1 MTAFFLLTDS
11 FFIVGSFPCCYL
23 HTRAHVMATFLL
35 NSLSATTTT
44 TRGVHF
50 ASGGSRRRRVVSR
63 SSSSQN
69 SSSKSSTFF
78 TERDDFDGSSTTIT
92 SRDDEQKQQRRQ
104 FLPPKEVLQSIY
116 VPESLAE
123 IRAYVRWEE
132 FGKPEETTAE
142 WQASEYKNAIL
153 DLKLD
158 LLSGM
163 TLNDI
168 RRRYGVEPVDG
179 DDDELPMFTMDEELE
194 KRMKLAEAMTRVE
207 KVGKMS
213 LVEEDS
219 ASPVRYGDAMV
230 DSSSSSVVDEFIK
243 PLPTS
248 PLSSSVID
256 HVVSAEEMTEEER
269 EMMEEEATVV
279 DRAAL
284 SIEYEAEDEEE
295 EERAVLTEG
304 EEDFLQE
311 LQASTTFDAD
321 DFLPMTEE
329 EKKKKSEEEKKNFVL
344 AEDEEEKVEE
354 EKKRQKAIAS
364 ELVLN
369 LKVEVDKYKQSAESL
384 KTQMLEATEK
394 AEKASSEFDS
404 MKEQRNRLAREL
416 SELELETAAKDDEI
430 KELNEFL
437 VSSEKDF
444 EQSKMEELQSLRESL
459 EQMKEEKKAA
469 EVLARAY
476 KQDFVQERELNAKF
490 REEKN
495 QMMEEKTKSEREL
508 RAAANESEMKLSAAM
523 RENAELKKIWD
534 SDRKVIEILT
544 KKLDEMSEKPGL
556 GAAIVNTYST
566 VKTVIPKYSSV
577 IANTTMNTTKGVV
590 SKTTDISGKF
600 FSAVKT
606 KLEKIKEDELA
617 LMDEEEDDDEFE
629 DSDVRT
635 GIFL

>member
-1 MTAFFLLTDS
+1 
-11 FFIVGSFPCCYL
+11 
-23 HTRAHVMATFLL
+23 MASFLL
-35 NSLSATTTT
+35 NSLPATTTT
-44 TRGVHF
+44 TRGAPRF
-50 ASGGSRRRRVVSR
+50 AAKSGGSRRRRVVSR
-63 SSSSQN
+63 SSSSSQN

-78 TERDDFDGSSTTIT
+78 TEHINDDFDGSSTTIT
-92 SRDDEQKQQRRQ
+92 SRDDERRQQQQQQRRQ

-142 WQASEYKNAIL
+142 WQASEYKNAVL

-295 EERAVLTEG
+295 EERAVLTEA

-329 EKKKKSEEEKKNFVL
+329 KKKKSEEEEKNLGVL

-444 EQSKMEELQSLRESL
+444 KQSKMEELQSLRESL

-577 IANTTMNTTKGVV
+577 IASTTMNTTKGVV

>member
-1 MTAFFLLTDS
+1 
-11 FFIVGSFPCCYL
+11 
-23 HTRAHVMATFLL
+23 MASLLL
-35 NSLSATTTT
+35 NSLPATTTT
-44 TRGVHF
+44 TRGAARF
-50 ASGGSRRRRVVSR
+50 AAKSGGSRRGRVVSR
-63 SSSSQN
+63 SSSSSQN

-78 TERDDFDGSSTTIT
+78 TEHINDDFDGSSTTIT
-92 SRDDEQKQQRRQ
+92 SRDDERRQQQQQQQQQRRQ

-142 WQASEYKNAIL
+142 WQASEYKNAVL

-295 EERAVLTEG
+295 EERAVLTEA

-329 EKKKKSEEEKKNFVL
+329 KKKKSEEEEKNLGVL

-577 IANTTMNTTKGVV
+577 IASTTMNTTKGVV

>member
-1 MTAFFLLTDS
+1 MPLQS
-11 FFIVGSFPCCYL
+11 I
-23 HTRAHVMATFLL
+23 
-35 NSLSATTTT
+35 ATTTT
-44 TRGVHF
+44 PAGNRAV
-50 ASGGSRRRRVVSR
+50 ARCCSSSLSSRSRKGIFLKKKNVVVVLAH
-63 SSSSQN
+63 SSSS
-69 SSSKSSTFF
+69 SSSSSSTFG
-78 TERDDFDGSSTTIT
+78 TDAIK
-92 SRDDEQKQQRRQ
+92 QNVPMMQAQQQRA

-132 FGKPEETTAE
+132 FGKPEDTTAE
-142 WQASEYKNAIL
+142 WQASEYKNAVL
-153 DLKLD
+153 DLKLE

-168 RRRYGVEPVDG
+168 RRRYGVEPVEG

-213 LVEEDS
+213 LVEEEDS
-219 ASPVRYGDAMV
+219 AVRYGDAMADPLSNAAAV
-230 DSSSSSVVDEFIK
+230 VVDEFIK
-243 PLPTS
+243 PLPGT
-248 PLSSSVID
+248 SSSID
-256 HVVSAEEMTEEER
+256 VVSAEEMTEEER

-279 DRAAL
+279 DRAGM
-284 SIEYEAEDEEE
+284 SIEHEVEKEEE
-295 EERAVLTEG
+295 EEEKAMLTEA
-304 EEDFLQE
+304 EEDFMQE

-321 DFLPMTEE
+321 DFLPMTK
-329 EKKKKSEEEKKNFVL
+329 EKSKKNKKSEEEKVL
-344 AEDEEEKVEE
+344 EEE
-354 EKKRQKAIAS
+354 KRQKAIAS

-369 LKVEVDKYKQSAESL
+369 LKVEVEKYKQSAESL
-384 KTQMLEATEK
+384 KAQMLEATER
-394 AEKASSEFDS
+394 AEKASSEFES

-416 SELELETAAKDDEI
+416 SELELEAAAKDEEI

-437 VSSEKDF
+437 VTSEKDF
-444 EQSKMEELQSLRESL
+444 EQSKVEELQSLRESL

-476 KQDFVQERELNAKF
+476 KQDFVQEKELNAKL

-495 QMMEEKTKSEREL
+495 QVMDEKKMSERDM
-508 RAAANESEMKLSAAM
+508 RTAANETEMKLSAAM
-523 RENAELKKIWD
+523 RENAELKRIWD

-577 IANTTMNTTKGVV
+577 IASTTVNTTKGVV

-606 KLEKIKEDELA
+606 KFEKIKEEELA
-617 LMDEEEDDDEFE
+617 LMDEEDDDDEFE

>member
-1 MTAFFLLTDS
+1 
-11 FFIVGSFPCCYL
+11 
-23 HTRAHVMATFLL
+23 MASLLL
-35 NSLSATTTT
+35 NSLPATTT
-44 TRGVHF
+44 TRGAHF
-50 ASGGSRRRRVVSR
+50 AKSGGSRRRRVVSR

-78 TERDDFDGSSTTIT
+78 TEHNDDFDGSSTTIT
-92 SRDDEQKQQRRQ
+92 SRDDERQQQQQQRRQ

-142 WQASEYKNAIL
+142 WQASEYKNAVL

-248 PLSSSVID
+248 PLSSSSSSVID

-295 EERAVLTEG
+295 EERAVLTEA

-329 EKKKKSEEEKKNFVL
+329 EKKKKSEEEEKNLGVL

-577 IANTTMNTTKGVV
+577 IASTTMNTTKGVV

>member
-1 MTAFFLLTDS
+1 MQA
-11 FFIVGSFPCCYL
+11 
-23 HTRAHVMATFLL
+23 
-35 NSLSATTTT
+35 
-44 TRGVHF
+44 
-50 ASGGSRRRRVVSR
+50 
-63 SSSSQN
+63 Q
-69 SSSKSSTFF
+69 
-78 TERDDFDGSSTTIT
+78 
-92 SRDDEQKQQRRQ
+92 QQRT

-132 FGKPEETTAE
+132 FGKPEDTTAE
-142 WQASEYKNAIL
+142 WQASEYKNAVL
-153 DLKLD
+153 DLKLE

-168 RRRYGVEPVDG
+168 RRRYGVEPVEG

-213 LVEEDS
+213 LVEEEDS
-219 ASPVRYGDAMV
+219 AVRYGDAMADPLSNAAGV
-230 DSSSSSVVDEFIK
+230 VVDEFIK
-243 PLPTS
+243 PLPGT
-248 PLSSSVID
+248 SSSID
-256 HVVSAEEMTEEER
+256 VVSAEEMTEEER

-279 DRAAL
+279 DRAGV
-284 SIEYEAEDEEE
+284 SIEHEVEKEEE
-295 EERAVLTEG
+295 EEEEEEKAMLTEA
-304 EEDFLQE
+304 EEDFMQE

-321 DFLPMTEE
+321 DFLPMTK
-329 EKKKKSEEEKKNFVL
+329 EKSKKNKKSEEEKVL
-344 AEDEEEKVEE
+344 EEEEE
-354 EKKRQKAIAS
+354 EKRQKAIAS

-369 LKVEVDKYKQSAESL
+369 LKVEVEKYKQSAESL
-384 KTQMLEATEK
+384 KAQMLEATER
-394 AEKASSEFDS
+394 AEKASSEFES

-416 SELELETAAKDDEI
+416 SELELEAAAKDEEI

-437 VSSEKDF
+437 VTSEKDF
-444 EQSKMEELQSLRESL
+444 EQSKVEELQSLRESL

-476 KQDFVQERELNAKF
+476 KQDFVQEKELNAKL

-495 QMMEEKTKSEREL
+495 QVMDEKKMSERDM
-508 RAAANESEMKLSAAM
+508 RTAANETEMKLSAAM

-577 IANTTMNTTKGVV
+577 IASTTVNTTKGVV

-606 KLEKIKEDELA
+606 KFEKIKEEELA
-617 LMDEEEDDDEFE
+617 LMDEEDDDDEFE

>member
-1 MTAFFLLTDS
+1 
-11 FFIVGSFPCCYL
+11 
-23 HTRAHVMATFLL
+23 MASFLL
-35 NSLSATTTT
+35 NSLPATTTT
-44 TRGVHF
+44 TRGAARF
-50 ASGGSRRRRVVSR
+50 AAKSGGSRRGRVVSR
-63 SSSSQN
+63 SSSSSQN

-78 TERDDFDGSSTTIT
+78 TEHINDDFDGSSTTIT
-92 SRDDEQKQQRRQ
+92 SRDDERRQQQQQQQRRQ

-142 WQASEYKNAIL
+142 WQASEYKNAVL

-295 EERAVLTEG
+295 EERAVLTEA

-329 EKKKKSEEEKKNFVL
+329 KKKKSEEEEKNLGVL

-384 KTQMLEATEK
+384 KAQMLEATEK

-577 IANTTMNTTKGVV
+577 IASTTMNTTKGVV

>member
-1 MTAFFLLTDS
+1 
-11 FFIVGSFPCCYL
+11 
-23 HTRAHVMATFLL
+23 MASLLL
-35 NSLSATTTT
+35 NSLSATTT
-44 TRGVHF
+44 RGAHF
-50 ASGGSRRRRVVSR
+50 AKSGGSRRRRVVSR
-63 SSSSQN
+63 SSSQN

-92 SRDDEQKQQRRQ
+92 SRDDERQQQQQQRT

-142 WQASEYKNAIL
+142 WQASEYKNAVL

-248 PLSSSVID
+248 PLSSSSSVID

-295 EERAVLTEG
+295 EERAVLTEA

-329 EKKKKSEEEKKNFVL
+329 EKKKKSEEEEKNLGVL

-490 REEKN
+490 REEKIR
-495 QMMEEKTKSEREL
+495 MMEEKTKSEREL

>member
-1 MTAFFLLTDS
+1 
-11 FFIVGSFPCCYL
+11 
-23 HTRAHVMATFLL
+23 MATFLL

-78 TERDDFDGSSTTIT
+78 TERDDDGSSTTIT

-142 WQASEYKNAIL
+142 WQASEYKNAVL

-295 EERAVLTEG
+295 EERAVLTEA

-329 EKKKKSEEEKKNFVL
+329 EKKKKSEEEEKNLGVL

-416 SELELETAAKDDEI
+416 SELELETAAKDDGI
-430 KELNEFL
+430 KELNEFF

-566 VKTVIPKYSSV
+566 VKTVIAS
-577 IANTTMNTTKGVV
+577 TTMNTTKGVV

>member
-78 TERDDFDGSSTTIT
+78 TERDDDGSSTTIT

-142 WQASEYKNAIL
+142 WQASEYKNAVL

-158 LLSGM
+158 ILSGM

-295 EERAVLTEG
+295 EERAVLTEA

-329 EKKKKSEEEKKNFVL
+329 EKKKKSEEEEKNLGVL

-430 KELNEFL
+430 KELNEFF

-566 VKTVIPKYSSV
+566 VKTVIAS
-577 IANTTMNTTKGVV
+577 TTMNTTKGVV

>member
-1 MTAFFLLTDS
+1 M
-11 FFIVGSFPCCYL
+11 
-23 HTRAHVMATFLL
+23 
-35 NSLSATTTT
+35 
-44 TRGVHF
+44 
-50 ASGGSRRRRVVSR
+50 
-63 SSSSQN
+63 
-69 SSSKSSTFF
+69 
-78 TERDDFDGSSTTIT
+78 
-92 SRDDEQKQQRRQ
+92 
-104 FLPPKEVLQSIY
+104 
-116 VPESLAE
+116 PESLAE

-132 FGKPEETTAE
+132 FGKPEDTTAE
-142 WQASEYKNAIL
+142 WQASEYKNAVL
-153 DLKLD
+153 DLKLE

-168 RRRYGVEPVDG
+168 RRRYGVEPVEG

-213 LVEEDS
+213 LVEEEDS
-219 ASPVRYGDAMV
+219 AVRYGDAMADPLSNAAAV
-230 DSSSSSVVDEFIK
+230 VVDEFIK
-243 PLPTS
+243 PLPGT
-248 PLSSSVID
+248 SSSID
-256 HVVSAEEMTEEER
+256 VVSAEEMTEEER

-279 DRAAL
+279 DRAGM
-284 SIEYEAEDEEE
+284 SIEHEVEKEEE
-295 EERAVLTEG
+295 EEEKAMLTEA
-304 EEDFLQE
+304 EEDFMQE

-321 DFLPMTEE
+321 DFLPMTK
-329 EKKKKSEEEKKNFVL
+329 EKSKKNKKSEEEKVL
-344 AEDEEEKVEE
+344 EEE
-354 EKKRQKAIAS
+354 KRQKAIAS

-369 LKVEVDKYKQSAESL
+369 LKVEVEKYKQSAESL
-384 KTQMLEATEK
+384 KAQMLEATER
-394 AEKASSEFDS
+394 AEKASSEFES

-416 SELELETAAKDDEI
+416 SELELEAAAKDEEI

-437 VSSEKDF
+437 VTSEKDF
-444 EQSKMEELQSLRESL
+444 EQSKVEELQSLRESL

-476 KQDFVQERELNAKF
+476 KQDFVQEKELNAKL

-495 QMMEEKTKSEREL
+495 QVMDEKKMSERDM
-508 RAAANESEMKLSAAM
+508 RTAANETEMKLSAAM
-523 RENAELKKIWD
+523 RENAELKRIWD

-577 IANTTMNTTKGVV
+577 IASTTVNTTKGVV

-606 KLEKIKEDELA
+606 KFEKIKEEELA
-617 LMDEEEDDDEFE
+617 LMDEEDDDDEFE

>member
-78 TERDDFDGSSTTIT
+78 TERDDDGSSTTIT

-142 WQASEYKNAIL
+142 WQASEYKNAVL

-295 EERAVLTEG
+295 EERAVLTEA

-329 EKKKKSEEEKKNFVL
+329 EKERKSEEEEKNLGVL

-416 SELELETAAKDDEI
+416 SELELETAAKDDGI
-430 KELNEFL
+430 KELNEFF

-566 VKTVIPKYSSV
+566 VKTVIAS
-577 IANTTMNTTKGVV
+577 TTMNTTKGVV

>member
-35 NSLSATTTT
+35 NSLSATTT
-44 TRGVHF
+44 RGVHF

-78 TERDDFDGSSTTIT
+78 TERDDDGSSTTIT

-142 WQASEYKNAIL
+142 WQASEYKNAVL

-158 LLSGM
+158 ILSGM

-295 EERAVLTEG
+295 EERAVLTEA

-329 EKKKKSEEEKKNFVL
+329 EKKKKSEEEEKNLGVL

-416 SELELETAAKDDEI
+416 SELELETAAKDDGI
-430 KELNEFL
+430 KELNEFF

-566 VKTVIPKYSSV
+566 VKTVIAS
-577 IANTTMNTTKGVV
+577 TTMNTTKGVV

>member
-1 MTAFFLLTDS
+1 MQA
-11 FFIVGSFPCCYL
+11 
-23 HTRAHVMATFLL
+23 
-35 NSLSATTTT
+35 
-44 TRGVHF
+44 
-50 ASGGSRRRRVVSR
+50 
-63 SSSSQN
+63 Q
-69 SSSKSSTFF
+69 
-78 TERDDFDGSSTTIT
+78 
-92 SRDDEQKQQRRQ
+92 QQRT

-132 FGKPEETTAE
+132 FGKPEDTTAE
-142 WQASEYKNAIL
+142 WQASEYKNAVL
-153 DLKLD
+153 DLKLE

-168 RRRYGVEPVDG
+168 RRRYGVEPVEG

-213 LVEEDS
+213 LVEEEDS
-219 ASPVRYGDAMV
+219 AVRYGDAMADPLSNAAGV
-230 DSSSSSVVDEFIK
+230 VVDEFIK
-243 PLPTS
+243 PLPGT
-248 PLSSSVID
+248 SSSID
-256 HVVSAEEMTEEER
+256 VVSAEEMTEEER

-279 DRAAL
+279 DRAGV
-284 SIEYEAEDEEE
+284 SIEHEVEKEEE
-295 EERAVLTEG
+295 EEEEEEKAMLTEA
-304 EEDFLQE
+304 EEDFMQE

-321 DFLPMTEE
+321 DFLPMTKEKSR
-329 EKKKKSEEEKKNFVL
+329 KKKKSEEEKVL
-344 AEDEEEKVEE
+344 EEEEE
-354 EKKRQKAIAS
+354 EKRQKAIAS

-369 LKVEVDKYKQSAESL
+369 LKVEVEKYKQSAESL
-384 KTQMLEATEK
+384 KAQMLEATER
-394 AEKASSEFDS
+394 AEKASSEFES

-416 SELELETAAKDDEI
+416 SELELEAAAKDEEI

-437 VSSEKDF
+437 VTSEKDF
-444 EQSKMEELQSLRESL
+444 EQSKVEELQSLRESL

-476 KQDFVQERELNAKF
+476 KQDFVQEKELNAKL

-495 QMMEEKTKSEREL
+495 QVMDEKKMSERDM
-508 RAAANESEMKLSAAM
+508 RTAANETEMKLSAAM

-577 IANTTMNTTKGVV
+577 IASTTVNTTKGVV

-606 KLEKIKEDELA
+606 KFEKIKEEELA
-617 LMDEEEDDDEFE
+617 LMDEEDDDDEFE

>member
-1 MTAFFLLTDS
+1 
-11 FFIVGSFPCCYL
+11 
-23 HTRAHVMATFLL
+23 MASLLL
-35 NSLSATTTT
+35 NSLPATTTT
-44 TRGVHF
+44 TRGAARF
-50 ASGGSRRRRVVSR
+50 AAKSGGSRRGRVVSR
-63 SSSSQN
+63 SSSSSQN

-78 TERDDFDGSSTTIT
+78 TEHINDDFDGSSTTIT
-92 SRDDEQKQQRRQ
+92 SRDDERRQQQQQQQRRQ

-142 WQASEYKNAIL
+142 WQASEYKNAVL

-194 KRMKLAEAMTRVE
+194 KRIKLAEAMTRVE

-295 EERAVLTEG
+295 EERAVLTEA

-329 EKKKKSEEEKKNFVL
+329 KKKKSEEEEKNLGVL

-577 IANTTMNTTKGVV
+577 IASTTMNTTKGVV

>member
-1 MTAFFLLTDS
+1 MPLQS
-11 FFIVGSFPCCYL
+11 I
-23 HTRAHVMATFLL
+23 
-35 NSLSATTTT
+35 ATTTT
-44 TRGVHF
+44 PAGNRAV
-50 ASGGSRRRRVVSR
+50 ARC
-63 SSSSQN
+63 SSSSRKVASSRSRKGIFLKKKN
-69 SSSKSSTFF
+69 VVVVLAHSSSSSSSSSTFG
-78 TERDDFDGSSTTIT
+78 TDAIK
-92 SRDDEQKQQRRQ
+92 QNVPMMQAQQQRA

-132 FGKPEETTAE
+132 FGKPEDTTAE
-142 WQASEYKNAIL
+142 WQASEYKNAVL
-153 DLKLD
+153 DLKLE

-168 RRRYGVEPVDG
+168 RRRYGVEPVEG

-213 LVEEDS
+213 LVEEEDS
-219 ASPVRYGDAMV
+219 AVRYGDAMADPLSNAAGV
-230 DSSSSSVVDEFIK
+230 VVDEFIK
-243 PLPTS
+243 PLPGT
-248 PLSSSVID
+248 SSSID
-256 HVVSAEEMTEEER
+256 VVSAEEMTEEER

-279 DRAAL
+279 DRAGM
-284 SIEYEAEDEEE
+284 SIEHEVEKEEE
-295 EERAVLTEG
+295 EEEEEEKAMLTEA
-304 EEDFLQE
+304 EEDFMQE

-321 DFLPMTEE
+321 DFLPMTK
-329 EKKKKSEEEKKNFVL
+329 EKSKKNKKSEEEKVL
-344 AEDEEEKVEE
+344 EEE
-354 EKKRQKAIAS
+354 KRQKAIAS

-369 LKVEVDKYKQSAESL
+369 LKVEVEKYKQSAESL
-384 KTQMLEATEK
+384 EAQMLEATER
-394 AEKASSEFDS
+394 AEKASSEFES

-416 SELELETAAKDDEI
+416 SELELEAAAKDEEI

-437 VSSEKDF
+437 VTSEKDF
-444 EQSKMEELQSLRESL
+444 EQSKVEELQSLRESL

-476 KQDFVQERELNAKF
+476 KQDFVQEKELNAKL

-495 QMMEEKTKSEREL
+495 QVMDEKKMSERDM
-508 RAAANESEMKLSAAM
+508 RTAANETEMKLSAAM
-523 RENAELKKIWD
+523 RENAELKRIWD

-577 IANTTMNTTKGVV
+577 IASTTVNTTKGVV

-606 KLEKIKEDELA
+606 KFEKIKEEELA
-617 LMDEEEDDDEFE
+617 LMDEEDDDDEFE

>member
-1 MTAFFLLTDS
+1 MQA
-11 FFIVGSFPCCYL
+11 
-23 HTRAHVMATFLL
+23 
-35 NSLSATTTT
+35 
-44 TRGVHF
+44 
-50 ASGGSRRRRVVSR
+50 
-63 SSSSQN
+63 Q
-69 SSSKSSTFF
+69 
-78 TERDDFDGSSTTIT
+78 
-92 SRDDEQKQQRRQ
+92 QQRT

-132 FGKPEETTAE
+132 FGKPEDTTAE
-142 WQASEYKNAIL
+142 WQASEYKNAVL
-153 DLKLD
+153 DLKLE

-168 RRRYGVEPVDG
+168 RRRYGVEPVEG

-213 LVEEDS
+213 LVEEEDS
-219 ASPVRYGDAMV
+219 AVRYGDAMADPLSNAAGV
-230 DSSSSSVVDEFIK
+230 VVDEFIK
-243 PLPTS
+243 PLPGT
-248 PLSSSVID
+248 SSSID
-256 HVVSAEEMTEEER
+256 VVSAEEMTEEER

-279 DRAAL
+279 DRAGV
-284 SIEYEAEDEEE
+284 SIEHEVEKEEE
-295 EERAVLTEG
+295 EEEEEEKAMLTEA
-304 EEDFLQE
+304 EEDFMQE

-321 DFLPMTEE
+321 DFLPMTK
-329 EKKKKSEEEKKNFVL
+329 EKSKKNKKSEEEKVL
-344 AEDEEEKVEE
+344 EEEEE
-354 EKKRQKAIAS
+354 EEKRQKAIAS

-369 LKVEVDKYKQSAESL
+369 LKVEVEKYKQSAESL
-384 KTQMLEATEK
+384 KAQMLEATER
-394 AEKASSEFDS
+394 AEKASSEFES

-416 SELELETAAKDDEI
+416 SELELEAAAKDEEI

-437 VSSEKDF
+437 VTSEKDF
-444 EQSKMEELQSLRESL
+444 EQSKVEELQSLRESL

-476 KQDFVQERELNAKF
+476 KQDFVQEKELNAKL

-495 QMMEEKTKSEREL
+495 QVMDEKKMSERDM
-508 RAAANESEMKLSAAM
+508 RTAANETEMKLSAAM

-577 IANTTMNTTKGVV
+577 IASTTVNTTKGVV

-606 KLEKIKEDELA
+606 KFEKIKEEELA
-617 LMDEEEDDDEFE
+617 LMDEEDDDDEFE

>member
-1 MTAFFLLTDS
+1 
-11 FFIVGSFPCCYL
+11 
-23 HTRAHVMATFLL
+23 MASPIL
-35 NSLSATTTT
+35 NSLPATISISISTTR
-44 TRGVHF
+44 RGVHF
-50 ASGGSRRRRVVSR
+50 AKSGGSRRRRVAL
-63 SSSSQN
+63 QN

-78 TERDDFDGSSTTIT
+78 TEHNDDGSSTTIT
-92 SRDDEQKQQRRQ
+92 SRDDERQQQQQQRT

-142 WQASEYKNAIL
+142 WQASEYKNAVL

-248 PLSSSVID
+248 PLSASSSSVID

-295 EERAVLTEG
+295 EERAVLTEA

-329 EKKKKSEEEKKNFVL
+329 EKKKKSEEEEKNLGVL
-344 AEDEEEKVEE
+344 AEDEEEKVQE

-476 KQDFVQERELNAKF
+476 KQDFVQERELNAKL

-577 IANTTMNTTKGVV
+577 IASTTMNTTKGVV

>member
-1 MTAFFLLTDS
+1 
-11 FFIVGSFPCCYL
+11 
-23 HTRAHVMATFLL
+23 MASFLL
-35 NSLSATTTT
+35 NSLPATISISISISTTR
-44 TRGVHF
+44 RGVHF
-50 ASGGSRRRRVVSR
+50 AKSGGSRRRRVAL
-63 SSSSQN
+63 QN

-78 TERDDFDGSSTTIT
+78 TEHNDDGSSTTIT
-92 SRDDEQKQQRRQ
+92 SRDDERQQQQQQRT

-142 WQASEYKNAIL
+142 WQASEYKNAVL

-248 PLSSSVID
+248 PLSSSSSSVID

-295 EERAVLTEG
+295 EERAVLTEA

-329 EKKKKSEEEKKNFVL
+329 EKKKKSEEEEKNLGVL
-344 AEDEEEKVEE
+344 AEDEEEKVQE

-384 KTQMLEATEK
+384 KTQVLEATEK

-476 KQDFVQERELNAKF
+476 KQDFVQERELNAKL

-577 IANTTMNTTKGVV
+577 IASTTMNTTKGVV

>member
-1 MTAFFLLTDS
+1 
-11 FFIVGSFPCCYL
+11 
-23 HTRAHVMATFLL
+23 MASLLL

-44 TRGVHF
+44 HRGAHF
-50 ASGGSRRRRVVSR
+50 AKSGGSRRRRVVFSR

-78 TERDDFDGSSTTIT
+78 TEHNDDFDGSSTTIT
-92 SRDDEQKQQRRQ
+92 SRDDERQQQRT

-142 WQASEYKNAIL
+142 WQASEYKNAVL

-269 EMMEEEATVV
+269 EMLEEEATVV

-284 SIEYEAEDEEE
+284 SIKYEAEDEEE
-295 EERAVLTEG
+295 EERAVLTEA

-329 EKKKKSEEEKKNFVL
+329 EKKKSEEEEKNLGVL

-577 IANTTMNTTKGVV
+577 IASTTMNTTKGVV

>member
-1 MTAFFLLTDS
+1 
-11 FFIVGSFPCCYL
+11 
-23 HTRAHVMATFLL
+23 MASPIL
-35 NSLSATTTT
+35 NSLPATISISTTR
-44 TRGVHF
+44 RGVHF
-50 ASGGSRRRRVVSR
+50 AKSGGSRRRRVAL
-63 SSSSQN
+63 QN

-78 TERDDFDGSSTTIT
+78 TEHNDDGSSTTIT
-92 SRDDEQKQQRRQ
+92 SRDDERQQQQQQRT

-142 WQASEYKNAIL
+142 WQASEYKNAVL

-295 EERAVLTEG
+295 EERAVLTEA

-329 EKKKKSEEEKKNFVL
+329 EKKKKSEEEEKNLGVL
-344 AEDEEEKVEE
+344 AEDEEEKVQE

-476 KQDFVQERELNAKF
+476 KQDFVQERELNAKL

-577 IANTTMNTTKGVV
+577 IASTTMNTTKGVV

>member
-1 MTAFFLLTDS
+1 
-11 FFIVGSFPCCYL
+11 
-23 HTRAHVMATFLL
+23 MATFLL

-78 TERDDFDGSSTTIT
+78 TERDDDGSSTTIT

-142 WQASEYKNAIL
+142 WQASEYKNAVL

-158 LLSGM
+158 ILSGM

-295 EERAVLTEG
+295 EERAVLTEA

-329 EKKKKSEEEKKNFVL
+329 EKKKKSEEEEKNLGVL

-430 KELNEFL
+430 KELNEFF

-566 VKTVIPKYSSV
+566 VKTVIAS
-577 IANTTMNTTKGVV
+577 TTMNTTKGVV

>member
-1 MTAFFLLTDS
+1 MPLQS
-11 FFIVGSFPCCYL
+11 I
-23 HTRAHVMATFLL
+23 
-35 NSLSATTTT
+35 ATTTT
-44 TRGVHF
+44 PAGNRAV
-50 ASGGSRRRRVVSR
+50 ARCCSSSLSSRSRKGIFLKKKNVVVVLAH
-63 SSSSQN
+63 SSSS
-69 SSSKSSTFF
+69 SSSSSTFG
-78 TERDDFDGSSTTIT
+78 TDAIK
-92 SRDDEQKQQRRQ
+92 QNVPMMQAQQQRA

-132 FGKPEETTAE
+132 FGKPEDTTAE
-142 WQASEYKNAIL
+142 WQASEYKNAVL
-153 DLKLD
+153 DLKLE

-168 RRRYGVEPVDG
+168 RRRYGVEPVEG

-213 LVEEDS
+213 LVEEEDS
-219 ASPVRYGDAMV
+219 AVRYGDAMADPLSNAAAV
-230 DSSSSSVVDEFIK
+230 VVDEFIK
-243 PLPTS
+243 PLPGT
-248 PLSSSVID
+248 SSSID
-256 HVVSAEEMTEEER
+256 VVSAEEMTEEER

-279 DRAAL
+279 DRAGM
-284 SIEYEAEDEEE
+284 SIEHEVEKEEE
-295 EERAVLTEG
+295 EEEKAMLTEA
-304 EEDFLQE
+304 EEDFMQE

-321 DFLPMTEE
+321 DFLPMTK
-329 EKKKKSEEEKKNFVL
+329 EKSKKNKKSEEEKVL
-344 AEDEEEKVEE
+344 EEE
-354 EKKRQKAIAS
+354 KRQKAIAS

-369 LKVEVDKYKQSAESL
+369 LKVEVEKYKQSAESL
-384 KTQMLEATEK
+384 KAQMLEATER
-394 AEKASSEFDS
+394 AEKASSEFES

-416 SELELETAAKDDEI
+416 SELELEAAAKDEEI

-437 VSSEKDF
+437 VTSEKDF
-444 EQSKMEELQSLRESL
+444 EQSKVEELQSLRESL

-476 KQDFVQERELNAKF
+476 KQDFVQEKELNAKL

-495 QMMEEKTKSEREL
+495 QVMDEKKMSERDM
-508 RAAANESEMKLSAAM
+508 RTAANETEMKLSAAM
-523 RENAELKKIWD
+523 RENAELKRIWD

-577 IANTTMNTTKGVV
+577 IASTTVNTTKGVV

-606 KLEKIKEDELA
+606 KFEKIKEEELA
-617 LMDEEEDDDEFE
+617 LMDEEDDDDEFE

>member
-1 MTAFFLLTDS
+1 
-11 FFIVGSFPCCYL
+11 
-23 HTRAHVMATFLL
+23 MASLLL
-35 NSLSATTTT
+35 NSLPATTT
-44 TRGVHF
+44 TRGAHF
-50 ASGGSRRRRVVSR
+50 AKSGGSRRRRVVSR

-78 TERDDFDGSSTTIT
+78 TEHNDDFDGSSTTIT
-92 SRDDEQKQQRRQ
+92 SRDDERQQQQQQRRQ

-142 WQASEYKNAIL
+142 WQASEYKNAVL

-248 PLSSSVID
+248 PLSSSSSVID

-284 SIEYEAEDEEE
+284 SIKYEAEDEEE
-295 EERAVLTEG
+295 EERAVLTEA

-329 EKKKKSEEEKKNFVL
+329 EKKRKSEEEEKNLGVL

-577 IANTTMNTTKGVV
+577 IASTTMNTTKGVV

>member
-1 MTAFFLLTDS
+1 
-11 FFIVGSFPCCYL
+11 
-23 HTRAHVMATFLL
+23 MATFLL

-78 TERDDFDGSSTTIT
+78 TERDDDGSSTTIT

-142 WQASEYKNAIL
+142 WQASEYKNAVL

-230 DSSSSSVVDEFIK
+230 DSSSVVDEFIK

-295 EERAVLTEG
+295 EERAVLTEA

-329 EKKKKSEEEKKNFVL
+329 EKKKKSEEEEKNLGVL

-416 SELELETAAKDDEI
+416 SELELETAAKDDGI
-430 KELNEFL
+430 KELNEFF

-566 VKTVIPKYSSV
+566 VKTVIAS
-577 IANTTMNTTKGVV
+577 TTMNTTKGVV

>member
-1 MTAFFLLTDS
+1 
-11 FFIVGSFPCCYL
+11 
-23 HTRAHVMATFLL
+23 MATLLL
-35 NSLSATTTT
+35 NSLSATT

-63 SSSSQN
+63 SSSSN

-78 TERDDFDGSSTTIT
+78 TEHDDDGSSTTIT
-92 SRDDEQKQQRRQ
+92 SRDDERQKQQRA

-142 WQASEYKNAIL
+142 WQASEYKNAVL

-248 PLSSSVID
+248 PLSSSSSVID

-295 EERAVLTEG
+295 EERAVLTEA

-329 EKKKKSEEEKKNFVL
+329 EKKKKSEEEEKNLGVL

-508 RAAANESEMKLSAAM
+508 RAAANESEMKLSVAM

-577 IANTTMNTTKGVV
+577 IASTTMNTTKGVV

-606 KLEKIKEDELA
+606 KLEKIKGDELA

>member
-1 MTAFFLLTDS
+1 
-11 FFIVGSFPCCYL
+11 
-23 HTRAHVMATFLL
+23 MATLLL
-35 NSLSATTTT
+35 NSLSATT

-63 SSSSQN
+63 SSSSN

-78 TERDDFDGSSTTIT
+78 TEHDDDGSSTTIT
-92 SRDDEQKQQRRQ
+92 SRDDERQKQQRA

-142 WQASEYKNAIL
+142 WQASEYKNAVL

-248 PLSSSVID
+248 PLSSSSSVID

-284 SIEYEAEDEEE
+284 SIEYIVSNHNTCLLYTSPSPRD
-295 EERAVLTEG
+295 RTR
-304 EEDFLQE
+304 
-311 LQASTTFDAD
+311 SRM
-321 DFLPMTEE
+321 P
-329 EKKKKSEEEKKNFVL
+329 S
-344 AEDEEEKVEE
+344 
-354 EKKRQKAIAS
+354 
-364 ELVLN
+364 
-369 LKVEVDKYKQSAESL
+369 SA
-384 KTQMLEATEK
+384 
-394 AEKASSEFDS
+394 
-404 MKEQRNRLAREL
+404 
-416 SELELETAAKDDEI
+416 
-430 KELNEFL
+430 
-437 VSSEKDF
+437 
-444 EQSKMEELQSLRESL
+444 
-459 EQMKEEKKAA
+459 
-469 EVLARAY
+469 
-476 KQDFVQERELNAKF
+476 
-490 REEKN
+490 
-495 QMMEEKTKSEREL
+495 
-508 RAAANESEMKLSAAM
+508 
-523 RENAELKKIWD
+523 
-534 SDRKVIEILT
+534 
-544 KKLDEMSEKPGL
+544 
-556 GAAIVNTYST
+556 
-566 VKTVIPKYSSV
+566 
-577 IANTTMNTTKGVV
+577 
-590 SKTTDISGKF
+590 
-600 FSAVKT
+600 
-606 KLEKIKEDELA
+606 
-617 LMDEEEDDDEFE
+617 
-629 DSDVRT
+629 
-635 GIFL
+635 

>member
-1 MTAFFLLTDS
+1 MPLQS
-11 FFIVGSFPCCYL
+11 I
-23 HTRAHVMATFLL
+23 
-35 NSLSATTTT
+35 ATTTT
-44 TRGVHF
+44 PAGNRAV
-50 ASGGSRRRRVVSR
+50 ASSKVASSRSRKGIFLKKKNVVVVLAH
-63 SSSSQN
+63 SSSS
-69 SSSKSSTFF
+69 SSSSSTFG
-78 TERDDFDGSSTTIT
+78 TDAIK
-92 SRDDEQKQQRRQ
+92 QNVPMMQAQQQRA

-132 FGKPEETTAE
+132 FGKPEDTTAE
-142 WQASEYKNAIL
+142 WQASEYKNAVL
-153 DLKLD
+153 DLKLE

-168 RRRYGVEPVDG
+168 RRRYGVEPVEG

-213 LVEEDS
+213 LVEEEDS
-219 ASPVRYGDAMV
+219 AVRYGDAMADPLSNAAAV
-230 DSSSSSVVDEFIK
+230 VVDEFIK
-243 PLPTS
+243 PLPGT
-248 PLSSSVID
+248 SSSID
-256 HVVSAEEMTEEER
+256 VVSAEEMTEEER

-279 DRAAL
+279 DRAGM
-284 SIEYEAEDEEE
+284 SIEHEVEKEEE
-295 EERAVLTEG
+295 EEEKAMLTEA
-304 EEDFLQE
+304 EEDFMQE

-321 DFLPMTEE
+321 DFLPMTK
-329 EKKKKSEEEKKNFVL
+329 EKSKKNKKSEEEKVL
-344 AEDEEEKVEE
+344 EEE
-354 EKKRQKAIAS
+354 KRQKAIAS

-369 LKVEVDKYKQSAESL
+369 LKVEVEKYKQSAESL
-384 KTQMLEATEK
+384 KAQMLEATER
-394 AEKASSEFDS
+394 AEKASSEFES

-416 SELELETAAKDDEI
+416 SELELEAAAKDEEI

-437 VSSEKDF
+437 VTSEKDF
-444 EQSKMEELQSLRESL
+444 EQSKVEELQSLRESL

-476 KQDFVQERELNAKF
+476 KQDFVQEKELNAKL

-495 QMMEEKTKSEREL
+495 QVMDEKKMSERDM
-508 RAAANESEMKLSAAM
+508 RTAANETEMKLSAAM
-523 RENAELKKIWD
+523 RENAELKRIWD

-577 IANTTMNTTKGVV
+577 IASTTVNTTKGVV

-606 KLEKIKEDELA
+606 KFEKIKEEELA
-617 LMDEEEDDDEFE
+617 LMDEEDDDDEFE

>member
-1 MTAFFLLTDS
+1 
-11 FFIVGSFPCCYL
+11 
-23 HTRAHVMATFLL
+23 MASFLL
-35 NSLSATTTT
+35 NSLPAT
-44 TRGVHF
+44 TRGAPRF
-50 ASGGSRRRRVVSR
+50 ATKSGGSRRGRVVSR
-63 SSSSQN
+63 SSSSSSQN

-78 TERDDFDGSSTTIT
+78 TEHINDDFDGSSTTIT
-92 SRDDEQKQQRRQ
+92 SRDDERQQQQQQRRQ

-142 WQASEYKNAIL
+142 WQASEYKNAVL

-295 EERAVLTEG
+295 EERAVLTEA

-329 EKKKKSEEEKKNFVL
+329 EKKKKSEEEEKNLGVL

-394 AEKASSEFDS
+394 AEKASSES
-404 MKEQRNRLAREL
+404 KETDWREL

-495 QMMEEKTKSEREL
+495 QMMEEKTKSELEL

-577 IANTTMNTTKGVV
+577 IASTTMNTTKGVV

>member
-1 MTAFFLLTDS
+1 MASLL
-11 FFIVGSFPCCYL
+11 L
-23 HTRAHVMATFLL
+23 K
-35 NSLSATTTT
+35 SLPATTT
-44 TRGVHF
+44 TRGAHF
-50 ASGGSRRRRVVSR
+50 AKSGGSRRRRVVSR

-78 TERDDFDGSSTTIT
+78 TEHNDDFDGSSTTIT
-92 SRDDEQKQQRRQ
+92 SRDDERRQQQQQRRQ

-142 WQASEYKNAIL
+142 WQASEYKNAVL

-248 PLSSSVID
+248 PLSSSSSSVID

-295 EERAVLTEG
+295 EERAVLTEA

-329 EKKKKSEEEKKNFVL
+329 KKKKSEEEEKNLGVL
-344 AEDEEEKVEE
+344 AEDEEEKVQE

-577 IANTTMNTTKGVV
+577 IASTTMNTTKGVV

>member
-1 MTAFFLLTDS
+1 ML
-11 FFIVGSFPCCYL
+11 
-23 HTRAHVMATFLL
+23 
-35 NSLSATTTT
+35 
-44 TRGVHF
+44 
-50 ASGGSRRRRVVSR
+50 
-63 SSSSQN
+63 QN

-78 TERDDFDGSSTTIT
+78 TERNDDDFGSSTTIT
-92 SRDDEQKQQRRQ
+92 SRDDERQQQRT

-142 WQASEYKNAIL
+142 WQASEYKNAVL

-295 EERAVLTEG
+295 EERAVLTEA

-329 EKKKKSEEEKKNFVL
+329 EKKKSEEEEKNLGVL
-344 AEDEEEKVEE
+344 AEEEEEKVEE

-364 ELVLN
+364 DLVLN

-577 IANTTMNTTKGVV
+577 IASTTMNTTKGVV

>member
-1 MTAFFLLTDS
+1 MPLQS
-11 FFIVGSFPCCYL
+11 I
-23 HTRAHVMATFLL
+23 
-35 NSLSATTTT
+35 ATTTT
-44 TRGVHF
+44 PAGNRAV
-50 ASGGSRRRRVVSR
+50 ARCCSSSLSSRSRKGIFLKKKNVVFVLAH
-63 SSSSQN
+63 SSSS
-69 SSSKSSTFF
+69 SSSSSTFG
-78 TERDDFDGSSTTIT
+78 TDAIK
-92 SRDDEQKQQRRQ
+92 QNVPMMQAQQQRT

-132 FGKPEETTAE
+132 FGKPEDTTAE
-142 WQASEYKNAIL
+142 WQASEYKNAVL
-153 DLKLD
+153 DLKLE

-168 RRRYGVEPVDG
+168 RRRYGVEPVEG

-213 LVEEDS
+213 LVEEEDS
-219 ASPVRYGDAMV
+219 AVRYGDAMADPLSNAAAV
-230 DSSSSSVVDEFIK
+230 VVDEFIK
-243 PLPTS
+243 PLPGT
-248 PLSSSVID
+248 SSSID
-256 HVVSAEEMTEEER
+256 VVSAEEMTEEER

-279 DRAAL
+279 DRAGM
-284 SIEYEAEDEEE
+284 SIEHEVEKEEE
-295 EERAVLTEG
+295 EEEKAMLTEA
-304 EEDFLQE
+304 EEDFMQE

-321 DFLPMTEE
+321 DFLPMTK
-329 EKKKKSEEEKKNFVL
+329 EKSKKNKKSEEEKVL
-344 AEDEEEKVEE
+344 EEE
-354 EKKRQKAIAS
+354 KRQKAIAS

-369 LKVEVDKYKQSAESL
+369 LKVEVEKYKQSAESL
-384 KTQMLEATEK
+384 KAQMLEATER
-394 AEKASSEFDS
+394 AEKASSEFES

-416 SELELETAAKDDEI
+416 SELELEAAAKDEEI

-437 VSSEKDF
+437 VTSEKDF
-444 EQSKMEELQSLRESL
+444 EQSKVEELQSLRESL

-476 KQDFVQERELNAKF
+476 KQDFVQEKELNAKL

-495 QMMEEKTKSEREL
+495 QVMDEKKMSERDM
-508 RAAANESEMKLSAAM
+508 RTAANETEMKLSAAM
-523 RENAELKKIWD
+523 RENAELKRIWD

-577 IANTTMNTTKGVV
+577 IASTTVNTTKGVV

-606 KLEKIKEDELA
+606 KFEKIKEEELA
-617 LMDEEEDDDEFE
+617 LMDEEDDDDEFE

>member
-1 MTAFFLLTDS
+1 
-11 FFIVGSFPCCYL
+11 
-23 HTRAHVMATFLL
+23 MASLLL

-44 TRGVHF
+44 HRGAHF
-50 ASGGSRRRRVVSR
+50 AKSGGSRRRRVVFSR

-78 TERDDFDGSSTTIT
+78 TEHNDDFDGSSTTIT
-92 SRDDEQKQQRRQ
+92 SRDDERQQQQQQQRRQ

-142 WQASEYKNAIL
+142 WQASEYKNAVL

-284 SIEYEAEDEEE
+284 SIEYEADDEEE
-295 EERAVLTEG
+295 EERAVLTEA

-329 EKKKKSEEEKKNFVL
+329 EKKRKSEEEEKNLGVL

-437 VSSEKDF
+437 MSSEKDF

-577 IANTTMNTTKGVV
+577 IASTTMNTTKGVV

>member
-1 MTAFFLLTDS
+1 
-11 FFIVGSFPCCYL
+11 
-23 HTRAHVMATFLL
+23 MATFLL

-78 TERDDFDGSSTTIT
+78 TERDDDGSSTTIT

-142 WQASEYKNAIL
+142 WQASEYKNAVL

-295 EERAVLTEG
+295 EERAVLTEA

-329 EKKKKSEEEKKNFVL
+329 EKKKKSEEEEKNLGVL

-416 SELELETAAKDDEI
+416 SELELETDAKDDEI
-430 KELNEFL
+430 KELNEFF

-566 VKTVIPKYSSV
+566 VKTVIAS
-577 IANTTMNTTKGVV
+577 TTMNTTKGVV